1 MSLDPNTPVIVG
13 IGFADQ
19 RCEDPGDALEAYELM
34 AQAVERAAEDAG
46 AVRLLEEADSLQV
59 PQGFWQYKDPGR
71 LIAERVGAKRARTL
85 LASIGIL
92 QQTLFSRACRAIANG
107 ENRVAIV
114 TGGDTKYRT
123 LRATIAG
130 RALSDTTQ
138 EDVEPDEKLVSD
150 DPLWAP
156 LEQERGLM
164 MPVEFYAIM
173 ESALRHAQGLSLDE
187 HRDVIA
193 DLYSGFSRIAS
204 KNPHAWS
211 PQEVSAQAIRN
222 PIGKNKMLAFPYTKL
237 HNTQWN
243 VDQASAVIFCSV
255 AMAETLQ
262 IPRNRW
268 VFPLSATESN
278 HVVALSQRP
287 ELHRSKGVEISG
299 EKALALAETEAAR
312 IEYAELYSCFPAAV
326 QIFARGIGMDMNRS
340 LTVTGGMPF
349 AGGPLNNFV
358 IQGTARMIEVLRD
371 DPGAT
376 GLVSCVS
383 GMIGKQG
390 FGLYSTEPNPRGF
403 QFQDVTREVASQTRL
418 IDLNGQYEGGAT
430 VAGYTVMYANDAP
443 ARAVAIC
450 DLPDGART
458 VANATDP
465 EFLQALVSEEF
476 CGREVRIH
484 REGRFSVSR

>member
-1 MSLDPNTPVIVG
+1 MPLDPNTPVIVG
-13 IGFADQ
+13 IGFAEQ

-34 AQAVERAAEDAG
+34 ARAVERAAQDAE
-46 AVRLLEEADSLQV
+46 AVRLVEEADSLQV
-59 PQGFWQYKDPGR
+59 PQGFWQYKDPGS
-71 LIAERVGAKRARTL
+71 LIAERVGAKRAKTL

-92 QQTLFSRACRAIANG
+92 QQTLFSRACRAIASG
-107 ENRVAIV
+107 KSRIAIV

-123 LRATIAG
+123 LRAAITG
-130 RALSDTTQ
+130 RALSDTEQ

-164 MPVEFYAIM
+164 MPVEFYSIM

-187 HRDVIA
+187 HRDMIA
-193 DLYSGFSRIAS
+193 ELYSGFSRIAS

-211 PQEVSAQAIRN
+211 PQEVPAQAIRN

-243 VDQASAVIFCSV
+243 VDQASAVLFCSV
-255 AMAETLQ
+255 ATAEALR
-262 IPRNRW
+262 IPRKHW
-268 VFPLSATESN
+268 VFPLAATESN
-278 HVVALSQRP
+278 HVVALSRRP
-287 ELHRSKGVEISG
+287 ELHRSKGVEIAG
-299 EKALALAETEAAR
+299 KTAMALAGKRASQ
-312 IEYAELYSCFPAAV
+312 IEHAELYSCFPAAV
-326 QIFARGIGMDMNRS
+326 QIFAHEIGMDMKRP

-358 IQGTARMIEVLRD
+358 IQGTARMVEILRD
-371 DPGAT
+371 DPGST

-390 FGLYSTEPNPRGF
+390 FGLYSSEPNPLGF
-403 QFQDVTREVASQTRL
+403 QFQDVTEEVAGQTHP
-418 IDLNGQYEGGAT
+418 IGLNGQYEGKAR
-430 VAGYTVMYANDAP
+430 VAGYTVVYANDAP

-458 VANATDP
+458 VANTTDP
-465 EFLQALVSEEF
+465 ALLQALVSEEF
-476 CGREVRIH
+476 CGREVSIQRD
-484 REGRFSVSR
+484 GGFSF